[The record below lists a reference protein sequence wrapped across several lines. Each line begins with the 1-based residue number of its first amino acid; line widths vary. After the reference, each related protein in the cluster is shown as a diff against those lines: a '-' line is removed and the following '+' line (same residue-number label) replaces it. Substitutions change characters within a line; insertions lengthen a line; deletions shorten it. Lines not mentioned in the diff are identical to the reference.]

1 MEKQD
6 LASALLKKQIQKEA
20 WENISRNYPLT
31 VKMLMQ
37 HSIDLDWKKVSRN
50 SYIHWD
56 VDMLEQFRRSID
68 WEVFSG
74 NADNEIL
81 SEEVIEKFKD
91 KWDWSE
97 LSGNP
102 NLPLSYE
109 LIDKYIDRW
118 DWARLLDHCHY
129 HYHINRGGNKEKVLN
144 MEFFKRYQQYIPAE
158 ALENSQLW
166 SRLVDEE
173 EEAIKR
179 ELILGTNRQYR

>member
-20 WENISRNYPLT
+20 WENISRKYPLT
-31 VKMLMQ
+31 ERMLMQ
-37 HSIDLDWKKVSRN
+37 NLSELDWKKVSRN
-50 SYIHWD
+50 PSIHWD
-56 VDMLEQFRRSID
+56 VDMLERYRCSID

-81 SEEVIEKFKD
+81 SEVVIEKFKD

-118 DWARLLDHCHY
+118 DWARLIDHCHY
-129 HYHINRGGNKEKVLN
+129 HYHNNRGEIKGKVLN
-144 MEFFKRYQQYIPAE
+144 MEFFNRYQQYIPAE

-166 SRLVDEE
+166 NRLVDEE

-179 ELILGTNRQYR
+179 ELILRTNR

>member
-20 WENISRNYPLT
+20 WENISCNYPLT

-91 KWDWSE
+91 NWDWAE
-97 LSGNP
+97 LSRNH
-102 NLPLSYE
+102 NLPLTYG
-109 LIDKYIDRW
+109 LIDKYTDRW
-118 DWARLLDHCHY
+118 DWDKLTNNYLHNGRRVFLGMD
-129 HYHINRGGNKEKVLN
+129 
-144 MEFFKRYQQYIPAE
+144 FFERYQQYIPIE
-158 ALENSQLW
+158 DLERSALWRNM
-166 SRLVDEE
+166 VDEE

-179 ELILGTNRQYR
+179 ELILGTNRQYL